1 MCSPHDSSSWIKEWK
16 LNMPQYENKDLI
28 KDQSWDSDFDY
39 TWYKKGSFI
48 ESIKSQAQHIKE
60 LYFAGGEPLMIPE
73 HYNIL
78 QFMVDEGHAQNCC
91 VRYNSNGTDIPEKL
105 LELWKHFREV
115 TFNFSI
121 DAYGDKNDY
130 IRYPSKWSTIE
141 KNIKM
146 LDSTLPHIRINI
158 AAAAQLLNIAYIDEL
173 AQWKQDQN
181 FTKVNLPPFGGGM
194 ISTHLVYLPNYLNV
208 RVLPKELK
216 EFAKKRIMGFVDR
229 QKFNLEFNNSPMGR
243 MRWLGVIDY
252 MMAEDWSEKLPM
264 VKDYLRVLD
273 KNRGTDFRKTFPEL
287 GEIL

>member
-1 MCSPHDSSSWIKEWK
+1 
-16 LNMPQYENKDLI
+16 
-28 KDQSWDSDFDY
+28 
-39 TWYKKGSFI
+39 
-48 ESIKSQAQHIKE
+48 
-60 LYFAGGEPLMIPE
+60 
-73 HYNIL
+73 
-78 QFMVDEGHAQNCC
+78 
-91 VRYNSNGTDIPEKL
+91 
-105 LELWKHFREV
+105 
-115 TFNFSI
+115 
-121 DAYGDKNDY
+121 
-130 IRYPSKWSTIE
+130 
-141 KNIKM
+141 M

-229 QKFNLEFNNSPMGR
+229 QKFNLEFNNSPMGK

-252 MMAEDWSEKLPM
+252 MMAEDWSDKLPM

-287 GEIL
+287 GKHI

>member
-1 MCSPHDSSSWIKEWK
+1 
-16 LNMPQYENKDLI
+16 MPQYENKDLI

-48 ESIKSQAQHIKE
+48 ESMKSQAQHIRE

-91 VRYNSNGTDIPEKL
+91 IRYNSNGTDIPEKL

-173 AQWKQDQN
+173 AQWKQDQQ
-181 FTKVNLPPFGGGM
+181 FQKVNLPPFGGGM

-229 QKFNLEFNNSPMGR
+229 QKFNREFNNSPMGK

-252 MMAEDWSEKLPM
+252 MMAEDWNEKLPM

-287 GEIL
+287 AEYI